1 MNNRS
6 LNFNKKTDQGLDPFY
21 KTTERDD
28 EIPLNLSYLIE
39 SNQSN
44 IGEENF
50 QYDFSETLSKPA
62 IPTERNIQ
70 VPSMQSTQ
78 NVPTETVYEQLV

>member
-1 MNNRS
+1 MINRS
-6 LNFNKKTDQGLDPFY
+6 LNFNKTTDQGLDPFY
-21 KTTERDD
+21 KTTEKDD

-50 QYDFSETLSKPA
+50 QYDSSETLSKPA

-70 VPSMQSTQ
+70 VPSMQFTQ
-78 NVPTETVYEQLV
+78 NVPTETVYEQLA